1 MAGGKTDSGRSG
13 RRGDPISLDPLTF
26 DEAMD
31 ALANPP
37 TDENSSEGDP
47 ESETEDSQ
55 SDQRPSDLD
64 D

>member
-1 MAGGKTDSGRSG
+1 MASDTPKKHSGRA
-13 RRGDPISLDPLTF
+13 GDPVSLDPLTF

-37 TDENSSEGDP
+37 TDESSSEADP

-55 SDQRPSDLD
+55 SDQRPSAD
-64 D
+64 DD